1 VHELTYP
8 ECLAAVLENAF
19 DQVREGPCRSI
30 QLEILGESFRV
41 RDDGEGL
48 PVHPHPFSKR
58 PLLEVI
64 LMGPRRGEPNTLARV
79 TKCCLWVE
87 VETETA
93 GARYRQ
99 RYEFARPADELAK
112 LGDTPGRGVALTM
125 APAEGAA
132 PGFAELLDTVRELG
146 RGLGPRVQVEVRDA
160 RSGEQ
165 EVLELGGL
173 AY

>member
-1 VHELTYP
+1 MHELTYP
-8 ECLAAVLENAF
+8 ECLSAVLENAF

-41 RDDGEGL
+41 SDDGEGL

-87 VETETA
+87 VETKTS
-93 GARYRQ
+93 GVRYRQ
-99 RYEFARPADELAK
+99 RYEFARPTEELAM
-112 LGDTPGRGVALTM
+112 LGDTPGQGLTLTL
-125 APAEGAA
+125 APAEGSP

-146 RGLGPRVQVEVRDA
+146 RGLDPPVVVEVRDA
-160 RSGEQ
+160 RSGQREL
-165 EVLELGGL
+165 LELGGL
-173 AY
+173 A

>member
-1 VHELTYP
+1 MHELSYS

-30 QLEILGESFRV
+30 QVEILGESFRV
-41 RDDGEGL
+41 SDEGEGL

-79 TKCCLWVE
+79 VKCCLWVE
-87 VETETA
+87 VDTRT
-93 GARYRQ
+93 GGKRYRQ
-99 RYEFARPADELAK
+99 RYEFARPTGELEEV
-112 LGDTPGRGVALTM
+112 GVARAQGLSLTL
-125 APAEGAA
+125 APAEGA
-132 PGFAELLDTVRELG
+132 PPPFPQLVDTVRELG
-146 RGLGPRVQVEVRDA
+146 RGLDPRVQVEVSDA
-160 RSGEQ
+160 RGGER

-173 AY
+173 G